1 MIDTDKLR
9 ALPIEAVAAKLGLNV
24 RRHMACCVWHDDH
37 NPSMHFNT
45 AKNKCHCFSCGHSG
59 GVFDLV
65 MAVNGLDFKGAA
77 RWLEAESV
85 NGYGLCVMGDELGD
99 ASSNHQIIASS
110 DHHQA
115 THNPSSITHNH
126 QVVDTKYLTNLMQ
139 VPWLTSDAQ
148 RFLYDQRHIDPRV
161 VRWLGISSIA
171 LPTPTAGYKG
181 CLKFEAPALLIPYRD
196 VDGNLLS
203 VQSRY
208 LGRYRT
214 RDTPRFRFPL
224 GDKPGIF
231 NQPILKMLAKGE
243 DLYIAEGSTDCM
255 AMLTDGHKAIAIP
268 SATLLSAADRALLAQ
283 YLTPEWGGT
292 LHVFPDQDD
301 AGTRLFTQL
310 VQLANDLH
318 VPIVGHDLPEGCKD
332 YADYY
337 VKSRS

>member
-77 RWLEAESV
+77 RWLEGLRV
-85 NGYGLCVMGDELGD
+85 NGSGLRVNGSGLMD
-99 ASSNHQIIASS
+99 ASSNHQIIKSL
-110 DHHQA
+110 DHRQ
-115 THNPSSITHNH
+115 I
-126 QVVDTKYLTNLMQ
+126 VDTKYLNRLMQ

-148 RFLYDQRHIDPRV
+148 RFLYDQRHLDPRV

-181 CLKFEAPALLIPYRD
+181 CPKFEAPALLIPYRD
-196 VDGNLLS
+196 VDGNLIS

-214 RDTPRFRFPL
+214 SDTPRFRFPL

-231 NQPILKMLAKGE
+231 NQPILKMLSKGE

-301 AGTRLFTQL
+301 AGARLFTQL

-337 VKSRS
+337 SQKK

>member
-65 MAVNGLDFKGAA
+65 MAVNGLDFKGAT
-77 RWLEAESV
+77 RWLNGIEPELRNQGSMDSDGDNFRKSV
-85 NGYGLCVMGDELGD
+85 NP
-99 ASSNHQIIASS
+99 AIRNSNH
-110 DHHQA
+110 
-115 THNPSSITHNH
+115 
-126 QVVDTKYLTNLMQ
+126 VVDTKYLNRLMQ

-148 RFLYDQRHIDPRV
+148 RFLYDQRHLDPRV

-181 CLKFEAPALLIPYRD
+181 CPKFEAPGLLIPYRD
-196 VDGNLLS
+196 VDGNLIS

-214 RDTPRFRFPL
+214 NETPRFRFPL
-224 GDKPGIF
+224 GDKPGIY
-231 NQPILKMLAKGE
+231 NQPILKMLTKGE

-255 AMLTDGHKAIAIP
+255 AMLSDGHKAIAIP
-268 SATLLSAADRALLAQ
+268 SATLLTAADRALLAQ

-301 AGTRLFTQL
+301 AGARLFSQL

-318 VPIVGHDLPEGCKD
+318 VTIVGHDLPEGCKD

-337 VKSRS
+337 VNSRS

>member
-1 MIDTDKLR
+1 
-9 ALPIEAVAAKLGLNV
+9 
-24 RRHMACCVWHDDH
+24 
-37 NPSMHFNT
+37 
-45 AKNKCHCFSCGHSG
+45 
-59 GVFDLV
+59 
-65 MAVNGLDFKGAA
+65 
-77 RWLEAESV
+77 
-85 NGYGLCVMGDELGD
+85 
-99 ASSNHQIIASS
+99 
-110 DHHQA
+110 
-115 THNPSSITHNH
+115 
-126 QVVDTKYLTNLMQ
+126 MQ

-148 RFLYDQRHIDPRV
+148 RFLYDQRHLDPRV

-181 CLKFEAPALLIPYRD
+181 CPKFEAPALLIPYRD

-214 RDTPRFRFPL
+214 RETPRFRFPL

-332 YADYY
+332 YADYF
-337 VKSRS
+337 VKKIDG